1 MKPGLIGMAQ
11 KPNSSRFGG
20 SSSCAYLKKGRHDRS
35 NIRGI
40 LMVFFEFEVIVHQ
53 KFVPPGPAVNQ
64 HSYQD
69 IL

>member
-1 MKPGLIGMAQ
+1 MAQ
-11 KPNSSRFGG
+11 KPNSSHFGG
-20 SSSCAYLKKGRHDRS
+20 NLSCPCLKKGRHARS

-40 LMVFFEFEVIVHQ
+40 LIVFFDFEVIVHQ
-53 KFVPPGPAVNQ
+53 KFVPPGQAVTQ